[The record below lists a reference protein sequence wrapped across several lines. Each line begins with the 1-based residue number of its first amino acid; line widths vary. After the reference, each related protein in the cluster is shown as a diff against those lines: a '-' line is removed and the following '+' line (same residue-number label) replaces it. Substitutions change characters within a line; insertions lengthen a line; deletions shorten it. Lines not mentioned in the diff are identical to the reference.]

1 MKNSSHTLLFDDI
14 YKYGIGLFIAILGL
28 FHAWMFILLSVYMFI
43 MRKQINLFLFC
54 FLFLI
59 LYLPY
64 GLTERKIDE
73 NIDQIYKVIDI
84 DQYDHYER
92 LTIKKSYHKF
102 HLYVYEESYQIGDK
116 LWITGKYLPYKE
128 ETSLHG
134 FNLKRYF
141 LSHGVYG
148 KIDADSVIF
157 VNHQFHLNNLRY
169 DIINMKQK
177 EDDSSYIYAFL
188 FGENIKDEDIKSI
201 YENFSIIYLFTV
213 SGMHIY
219 VLIRGIKKILFLLNF
234 RLLSQHIIILTL
246 LMIVCFLNQFQY
258 AVLRVL
264 FIYMI
269 TILNKKYKLYLGHL
283 DIIFIAFYLILLINI
298 HYIYHQGF
306 LMTFIILI
314 SIELLHPLYQS
325 LHPFLKSL
333 CLSMIITAVMI
344 PFLSMIQVL
353 LIMCLPVIIILV
365 IYIMYPLAILSF
377 ISANFLMIFNNLTHI
392 FESFIEI
399 LSMKQITFYMP
410 AFTIFMTLTYY
421 ALLIWICFG
430 KHKIRIFRRTF
441 LSAIVI
447 IFLMIFQVQSYEER
461 IIFLDVG
468 QGDTTI
474 IQTHSCHMMID
485 SYHGSF
491 EYLKDHG
498 INHLDYLI
506 LTHSDEDHILEAIH
520 ITKKI
525 RVNNVL
531 LSLYDN
537 NYPNFQQKPIK
548 VKAYDQLMCGDIK
561 IDILGPLRA
570 YEKDND
576 NSIVLKFN
584 YDDKDFLF
592 TGDIELEAEQDL
604 LNIHKENLKSDVIKI
619 PHHGSITSSSEVFI
633 KYVNPTYGIISL
645 KTPNRYGFPNQDVLF
660 RYIKNQVVI
669 YRTDQQGTIIY
680 HGKKRK
686 EKWTSYLSI

>member
-1 MKNSSHTLLFDDI
+1 MKKSNHILHFDDI
-14 YKYGIGLFIAILGL
+14 YKYGIGLFIAILSL
-28 FHAWMFILLSVYMFI
+28 FHPWIFILLFLYIFF

-59 LYLPY
+59 LFIPY
-64 GLTERKIDE
+64 TLTEKKIEE
-73 NIDQIYKVIDI
+73 NIDQIFMVVEIDHH
-84 DQYDHYER
+84 DNYQR
-92 LTIKKSYHKF
+92 LTIKKSYQKF
-102 HLYVYEESYQIGDK
+102 HLYVYEKSYKIGDK
-116 LWITGKYLPYKE
+116 LWIKGKYLPYKE

-141 LSHGVYG
+141 LSYGVYG

-169 DIINMKQK
+169 DIITMNQK
-177 EDDSSYIYAFL
+177 EDDSSYVHAFI

-201 YENFSIIYLFTV
+201 YDNFNIIYLFTV

-219 VLIRGIKKILFLLNF
+219 VLIKFIKKILFLLNF
-234 RLLSQHIIILTL
+234 RLISQHIIIFTL
-246 LMIVCFLNQFQY
+246 LIIVCFLNQFQY

-269 TILNKKYKLYLGHL
+269 TILNKNYKLYLEHL

-306 LMTFIILI
+306 LMTFVLLI

-333 CLSMIITAVMI
+333 CLSTIIASVMI

-353 LIMCLPVIIILV
+353 LIMFLPVIIIIV

-377 ISANFLMIFNNLTHI
+377 ISSNFLIIFNQVTHI
-392 FESFIEI
+392 FEGFIEI

-410 AFTIFMTLTYY
+410 AFTIYMTLTYY

-430 KHKIRIFRRTF
+430 KYKIRIFRRTF
-441 LSAIVI
+441 LSVIAIV
-447 IFLMIFQVQSYEER
+447 FFMIFQLKTYEER

-474 IQTHSCHMMID
+474 IQTNSCQMMID
-485 SYHGSF
+485 SYYGSF

-498 INHLDYLI
+498 IYHLDYLI
-506 LTHSDEDHILEAIH
+506 LTHSDEDHILEAIN
-520 ITKKI
+520 ITEKI

-531 LSLYDN
+531 LSLYDK
-537 NYPNFQQKPIK
+537 NYPNFQQKPIR
-548 VKAYDQLMCGDIK
+548 VKAYDQLMCGEIK
-561 IDILGPLRA
+561 IEILGPTRA
-570 YEKDND
+570 YEKDNN

-584 YDDKDFLF
+584 YNHKDFLF
-592 TGDIELEAEQDL
+592 TGDIESEAENDL
-604 LNIHKENLKSDVIKI
+604 LSIYKEHLKSDVIKV
-619 PHHGSITSSSEVFI
+619 PHHGSITSSSETFL
-633 KYVNPTYGIISL
+633 KYVNPTYAIISL
-645 KTPNRYGFPNQDVLF
+645 KTPNRYDFPNQDVLV
-660 RYIKNQVVI
+660 RYIKNQVII